1 LHPDP
6 FRGRI
11 GLIDPHFGSISRA
24 HRVQASVVEATM
36 KNDLN
41 RVIVA
46 QSDSSSAFLVHHR
59 DFPEIRAEGAS
70 PREAASH
77 LVNKL
82 ACALDSA
89 LTDWRRENVDHAI
102 ADVKAFVA
110 EKEDVPA
117 RDH

>member
-1 LHPDP
+1 
-6 FRGRI
+6 
-11 GLIDPHFGSISRA
+11 
-24 HRVQASVVEATM
+24 M

-41 RVIVA
+41 RVIVT
-46 QSDSSSAFLVHHR
+46 QSGHTSTFLVHHR

>member
-1 LHPDP
+1 MDTDSN
-6 FRGRI
+6 R
-11 GLIDPHFGSISRA
+11 LIVTISG
-24 HRVQASVVEATM
+24 
-36 KNDLN
+36 N
-41 RVIVA
+41 
-46 QSDSSSAFLVHHR
+46 SSTTVVHHR
-59 DFPEIRAEGAS
+59 DFPEIRAEGGTAK
-70 PREAASH
+70 EAASH

-102 ADVKAFVA
+102 ADVKAFVT

>member
-1 LHPDP
+1 MD
-6 FRGRI
+6 
-11 GLIDPHFGSISRA
+11 IDSS
-24 HRVQASVVEATM
+24 
-36 KNDLN
+36 
-41 RVIVA
+41 RVIVTI
-46 QSDSSSAFLVHHR
+46 SGNPSTSVVHHR

-70 PREAASH
+70 PKEAASH

-89 LTDWRRENVDHAI
+89 LTDWRRETVDHAI

-110 EKEDVPA
+110 QKEDVPA